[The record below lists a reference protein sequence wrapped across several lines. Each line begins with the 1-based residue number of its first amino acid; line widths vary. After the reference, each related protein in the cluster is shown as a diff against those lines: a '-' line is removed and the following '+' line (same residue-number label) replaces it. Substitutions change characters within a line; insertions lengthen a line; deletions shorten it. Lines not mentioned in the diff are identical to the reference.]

1 MGENSKKYAIR
12 AAAAAAA
19 LFTIAACG
27 SGGAQNTAGLAV
39 QSPAT
44 PPADP
49 SDMGSPGAGTGADDI
64 KKAGEAALASVE
76 GTVTGLDSDNGVWK
90 VTVIGADGAE
100 SKVRVDAMTWKVVGT
115 PSAEADDDAEKA
127 KHKARAEAA
136 KTSYSDAA
144 EKVAGEYPDGKITE
158 LSLDRDNGTVV
169 WEADVTAADG
179 TKAKVKVNADDGS
192 VVSPSAEPES
202 TG

>member
-1 MGENSKKYAIR
+1 MKHAIR

-19 LFTIAACG
+19 LFTITACG
-27 SGGAQNTAGLAV
+27 SGGTQNTAGLAV

-49 SDMGSPGAGTGADDI
+49 SDMGSPSASASPGADGV
-64 KKAGEAALASVE
+64 KKAGEAALAAVE
-76 GTVTGLDSDNGVWK
+76 GTVTGLDSDDGVWK
-90 VTVIGADGAE
+90 VTVVGADGAE

-136 KTSYSDAA
+136 KISYSDAA
-144 EKVAGEYPDGKITE
+144 EKVAGEYPDATIEE

-169 WEADVTAADG
+169 WEADVTTADG
-179 TKAKVKVNADDGS
+179 AKAKVKVNADDGS
-192 VVSPSAEPES
+192 VVSPSASPES

>member
-1 MGENSKKYAIR
+1 MGENSKKHAIR
-12 AAAAAAA
+12 AAAFAAA
-19 LFTIAACG
+19 LFTITACG

-49 SDMGSPGAGTGADDI
+49 SDMGSPSAGVGADDV
-64 KKAGEAALASVE
+64 KKAGEAALAAVE

-115 PSAEADDDAEKA
+115 PSAEADDEAEKA

-136 KTSYSDAA
+136 KTTYTDAA